1 LNRSI
6 TSLLALGIGAAAFAM
21 NKKQGRGSSMGMM
34 MAMDDMW
41 RSRTIRK
48 MRKKIAKAIY

>member
-1 LNRSI
+1 LKRSF
-6 TSLLALGIGAAAFAM
+6 TSLLALGIGAAAMAM
-21 NKKQGRGSSMGMM
+21 NKRQGRSRSLGMM

>member
-1 LNRSI
+1 MNRSF
-6 TSLLALGIGAAAFAM
+6 TSLLALGIGAAAMAM
-21 NKKQGRGSSMGMM
+21 NKRQSRGRSLGMM